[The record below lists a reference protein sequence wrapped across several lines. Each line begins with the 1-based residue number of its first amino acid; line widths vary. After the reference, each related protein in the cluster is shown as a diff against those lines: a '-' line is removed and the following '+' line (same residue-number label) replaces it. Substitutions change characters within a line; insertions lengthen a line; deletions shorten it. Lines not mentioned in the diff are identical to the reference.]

1 MSISVLGID
10 PGLNVSGFGVIE
22 HLNQQPHVVAYGT
35 VKTPSGHTLSE
46 KLKNIYK
53 SANQLIEKY
62 DPEILAIEDTFYHKN
77 VRSALALGQ
86 AKGVWIL
93 AAAMHSIPSKEYA
106 PRKVKSSVTGN
117 GNATKE
123 QVQFML
129 KEIFNMGKKPTP
141 LDASDA
147 LAIAYCCINHLEGTV

>member
-1 MSISVLGID
+1 MSLSVLGID
-10 PGLNVSGFGVIE
+10 PGLTVSGFGILE
-22 HLNQQPHVVAYGT
+22 HMDRHTRIVAYGT
-35 VKTPSGHTLSE
+35 VKTPAGYTLPE
-46 KLKNIYK
+46 KLKNIYE
-53 SANQLIEKY
+53 SANELIEKY
-62 DPEILAIEDTFYHKN
+62 DPGILAIEDTFFHKN
-77 VRSALALGQ
+77 VRSALVLGQ
-86 AKGVWIL
+86 AKGIWIL

-117 GNATKE
+117 GNATKD

-147 LAIAYCCINHLEGTV
+147 LAIAYCCINQLQGVV